1 MFCDGLLSDAIEWTT
16 NGGPLIFFD
25 FAGGIRY
32 KISGPQLVV
41 HMLVCQVGLTLS
53 TPRTGYIMVGLRA
66 ADDIGTSPRC
76 AVTGW

>member
-1 MFCDGLLSDAIEWTT
+1 MEWTT

-25 FAGGIRY
+25 FAWGIRY

-41 HMLVCQVGLTLS
+41 LMLVCQIGLTLG
-53 TPRTGYIMVGLRA
+53 TPRTGYIMVGLGA
-66 ADDIGTSPRC
+66 ADDIGSPPRC